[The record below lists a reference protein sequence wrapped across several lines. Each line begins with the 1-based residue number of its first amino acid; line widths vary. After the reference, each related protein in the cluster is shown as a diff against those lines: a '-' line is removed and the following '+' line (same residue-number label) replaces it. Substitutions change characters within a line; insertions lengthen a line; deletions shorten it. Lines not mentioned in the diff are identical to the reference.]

1 MSRAVDDATTATSS
15 DDLDAFIEKAENW
28 LRENALPRTPG
39 AMREFSTQEAK
50 AFQAALYDAGL
61 AGLAFPVEFGGQGL
75 TALEARAFEQLSQA
89 YEMPLLHFSIGLGM
103 CAPTL
108 NDLGNDEQR
117 KRYLPPLLRG
127 DEIWCQMFS
136 EPGAGSDVA
145 GLQTRATKVDGGWLI
160 NGQKVWTSGA
170 QYCDY
175 GLIVVRTN
183 PSVPKHQGITMFIL
197 DLRTPGVDI
206 RPLKQITGS
215 SPFNEIFL
223 DDVFVPDDALISQ
236 VDAGWAAAVTM
247 LSHERVSV
255 GSWEWTKPKSLS
267 YDMLAA
273 RAADNGLRSSSAVR
287 RRLAELYAAERAV
300 DLLNRLHKEE
310 TAAGV
315 VLGNRGSVAKM
326 AATDQMNFSV
336 QVAFEVGGADLATG
350 GPAAT
355 TDNSLLNDI
364 LETRSSG
371 IAGGSDEIQRNIIGE
386 RVLGLPSEPR
396 VDKNLPFSELK
407 IGTQAR

>member
-1 MSRAVDDATTATSS
+1 MSRAVDDAAVTTSP
-15 DDLDAFIEKAENW
+15 DDLDAFIDKAEKW
-28 LRENALPRTPG
+28 LRDNALPRTPG

-61 AGLAFPVEFGGQGL
+61 AGLAFPVEFGGRGL
-75 TALEARAFEQLSQA
+75 TALEARAFEQLSQS

-197 DLRTPGVDI
+197 DLT
-206 RPLKQITGS
+206 
-215 SPFNEIFL
+215 
-223 DDVFVPDDALISQ
+223 
-236 VDAGWAAAVTM
+236 DAGGRHPAAEADHRFVAVQ
-247 LSHERVSV
+247 RGVP
-255 GSWEWTKPKSLS
+255 G
-267 YDMLAA
+267 
-273 RAADNGLRSSSAVR
+273 
-287 RRLAELYAAERAV
+287 RRLRP
-300 DLLNRLHKEE
+300 R
-310 TAAGV
+310 
-315 VLGNRGSVAKM
+315 RG
-326 AATDQMNFSV
+326 
-336 QVAFEVGGADLATG
+336 
-350 GPAAT
+350 
-355 TDNSLLNDI
+355 
-364 LETRSSG
+364 R
-371 IAGGSDEIQRNIIGE
+371 
-386 RVLGLPSEPR
+386 
-396 VDKNLPFSELK
+396 
-407 IGTQAR
+407 

>member
-1 MSRAVDDATTATSS
+1 MTDTTVTITQAS
-15 DDLDAFIEKAENW
+15 DLDAFIERAQSW
-28 LRENALPRTPG
+28 LRANALVRSPG
-39 AMREFSTQEAK
+39 AMREFTKAEAQE
-50 AFQAALYDAGL
+50 FQAALYDAGL
-61 AGLAFPVEFGGQGL
+61 AGISFPKQYGGQGL

-108 NDLGNDEQR
+108 NDLGTDEQK

-145 GLQTRATKVDGGWLI
+145 GLQTRAAKVEGGWLI

-175 GLIVVRTN
+175 GLIVVRTD
-183 PSVPKHQGITMFIL
+183 PSVPKHQGISMFIL

-206 RPLKQITGS
+206 RPLRQITGS
-215 SPFNEIFL
+215 SPFNEVFL
-223 DDVFVPDDALISQ
+223 DDVFVPDENLISQ
-236 VDAGWAAAVTM
+236 VNAGWAAAVNM

-267 YDMLAA
+267 YEMLSR
-273 RAADNGLRSSSAVR
+273 RAAENGMASSPAVR
-287 RRLAELYAAERAV
+287 RRLAELYAQERTV

-315 VLGNRGSVAKM
+315 VLGNRGSVAKL
-326 AATDQMNFSV
+326 AATELMNFSV
-336 QVAFEVGGADLATG
+336 RIAFEVGGYDLLTG
-350 GPAAT
+350 GPEAQNE
-355 TDNSLLNDI
+355 NSLLVDI

-396 VDKNLPFSELK
+396 VDKTKPFSELK
-407 IGTQAR
+407 IGTQVR